1 VTSIKSTVGHCLA
14 AAGAIEAAALALS
27 IKNRVIPPTINH
39 RERDP
44 ECDIDV
50 VANDARQVAIS
61 CGISTS
67 LAFGGNNAALV
78 MKRFD

>member
-1 VTSIKSTVGHCLA
+1 
-14 AAGAIEAAALALS
+14 
-27 IKNRVIPPTINH
+27 
-39 RERDP
+39 
-44 ECDIDV
+44 V